1 MNNTKQKSALLRER
15 IFCFGGDGRDRTDDL
30 HTASVALSQLSYA
43 PVKFVRLLYHK
54 CEAEQVAERYDTMF
68 SAILESF
75 AFLEVRGVIIA
86 YPFLLC
92 KHFLC
97 SFLNIFYFVY
107 ASYAFY
113 ALRGCCIRRRE
124 TGYRK

>member
-1 MNNTKQKSALLRER
+1 M
-15 IFCFGGDGRDRTDDL
+15 G
-30 HTASVALSQLSYA
+30 
-43 PVKFVRLLYHK
+43 LLYHK

-97 SFLNIFYFVY
+97 AFLNIF
-107 ASYAFY
+107 
-113 ALRGCCIRRRE
+113 LLCICIVIILCLAGRYKRFRKA
-124 TGYRK
+124 GYDKQARFDFR